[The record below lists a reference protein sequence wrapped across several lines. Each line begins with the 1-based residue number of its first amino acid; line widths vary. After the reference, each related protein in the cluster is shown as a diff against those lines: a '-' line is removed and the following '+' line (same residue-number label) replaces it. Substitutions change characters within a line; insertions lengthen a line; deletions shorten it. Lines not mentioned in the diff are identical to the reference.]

1 MVKKKNRRFIN
12 LCLWLFSLLIL
23 SGCGSALRV
32 YLHPGGDLS
41 ALQKVAVIPLANFSN
56 DRFAGE
62 RVTHALITELLIR
75 TDFIVVE
82 EGEVNRV
89 LKEAGVK
96 LIEEPDTGKV
106 FDIAKLKKLKES
118 LGVQAIFLGSVD
130 QYDMVRIGA
139 ETYPL
144 VTLNV
149 RLVDVETGNIIW
161 RATCSKKG
169 GPSSVPFLTVGEV
182 YTLPELT
189 QRVCQEIVASLK

>member
-106 FDIAKLKKLKES
+106 FDIAKLKKRLSYFMLEGRRS
-118 LGVQAIFLGSVD
+118 YIVIF
-130 QYDMVRIGA
+130 
-139 ETYPL
+139 
-144 VTLNV
+144 
-149 RLVDVETGNIIW
+149 
-161 RATCSKKG
+161 
-169 GPSSVPFLTVGEV
+169 
-182 YTLPELT
+182 
-189 QRVCQEIVASLK
+189 